1 MCAGSLLLA
10 TQISLLMLRHFQN
23 APIFSLMT
31 IVICE
36 GMAVT
41 EQVFGQGYDGDFAEE
56 FREKYSTPKPVK
68 ASDNQECG

>member
-1 MCAGSLLLA
+1 MCVSPLLLA

-36 GMAVT
+36 GATTT
-41 EQVFGQGYDGDFAEE
+41 EQVFGQGYDGEFSEE
-56 FREKYSTPKPVK
+56 FREKYRHRSL
-68 ASDNQECG
+68 